1 MRFNILQLLNKL
13 RFHSQ
18 GPQGKEITD
27 ADILNWANS
36 KVKASGRTSRMES
49 FKVLKCPSIESYF
62 LVRKLWM
69 LSFVFFSS
77 GQELIKWIV
86 LP

>member
-18 GPQGKEITD
+18 GSQGKEITD

-49 FKVLKCPSIESYF
+49 FKVLIYPLIEVLF
-62 LVRKLWM
+62 IHLKTLVA
-69 LSFVFFSS
+69 
-77 GQELIKWIV
+77 
-86 LP
+86 